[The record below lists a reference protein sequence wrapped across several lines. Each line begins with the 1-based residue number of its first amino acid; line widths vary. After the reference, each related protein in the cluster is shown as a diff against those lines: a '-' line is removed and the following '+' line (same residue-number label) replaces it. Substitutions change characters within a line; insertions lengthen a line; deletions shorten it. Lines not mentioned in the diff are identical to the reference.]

1 MPSKLLKKLPL
12 KQEIDHEIKL
22 EQGAKT
28 PALAPNCMAS
38 LELEEPQTMLSDL
51 LDAAYICPSKSS
63 FDAPIL
69 LKKSKDCF
77 TNMHRL

>member
-1 MPSKLLKKLPL
+1 MLSKLLKKLPL

-38 LELEEPQTMLSDL
+38 LELEEP
-51 LDAAYICPSKSS
+51 
-63 FDAPIL
+63 
-69 LKKSKDCF
+69 
-77 TNMHRL
+77 